1 MSTQQLPEYSAYLE
15 RFSIDEVIA
24 RLDDH
29 GDGKFNA
36 FESCCGR
43 HLRAGRGE
51 VMALIHEDTQGNV
64 NRLTYAELEER
75 SARLAG
81 WFAERGLGVG
91 DRIACM
97 LPRSPELLVAVLA
110 TWRIGAVY
118 QPLFTAFGP
127 DAVDYRLG
135 RADTRLVITDHA
147 NRFKFDG
154 LSQCPPVLAVGGP
167 SEGHAADLD
176 WSGALSHS
184 PVQANPPRLPPE
196 APFLQMFT
204 SGTVGKPKGVAVP
217 LSGMPA
223 FALYMELAI
232 DLRETDRFWNMADP
246 GWAYGLYYAI
256 AGPLLLGVTTHFCE
270 AGFSAEGALAFMHRH
285 RITNF
290 AAAPTA
296 YRLMKAS
303 GLFDDAHRSL
313 ELRVASSAGE
323 PLNTEVVTWVE
334 RSLGCPVMDHYGQT
348 ETGMTCCNH
357 HALEHPKHVGA
368 MGVPMPGYRLAILD
382 AEYNELP
389 PGEPGVLAV
398 DIERSPAHFF
408 AGYTWQ
414 EKHPFANGYYLTGD
428 VVIRNED
435 GTFQFA
441 GRDDD
446 IITTAGYRV
455 GPTDVE
461 NTVMTHPAVAESAAV
476 GQPDEIRGEIIKSYI
491 VLREG
496 FEASDELA
504 DEIRQ
509 RVRERLSTHAFP
521 RVIEFVD
528 TLPKTPSGKI
538 QRFKLRADAADKA
551 EAGAPAAK

>member
-1 MSTQQLPEYSAYLE
+1 MSTLPDYQSYLE
-15 RFSIDEVIA
+15 NFSVDDVIA

-29 GDGKFNA
+29 RDGKANA

-43 HLRAGRGE
+43 HLRAGRGD
-51 VMALIHEDTQGNV
+51 VLALVHEDIQGQV
-64 NRLTYAELEER
+64 NTLTYAELDAE
-75 SARLAG
+75 SAKLAG
-81 WFAERGLGVG
+81 WFAERGLGIG

-135 RADTRLVITDHA
+135 RADTRLLITDHA

-154 LSQCPPVLAVGGP
+154 LTQCPPVLAVGGP
-167 SEGHAADLD
+167 TAEHAADLD
-176 WSGALSHS
+176 WKDALDHA
-184 PVQANPPRLPPE
+184 PIQAAPPRLSRDE
-196 APFLQMFT
+196 PFLQMFT

-217 LSGMPA
+217 LAGMPA
-223 FALYMELAI
+223 FALYMELAV

-270 AGFSAEGALAFMHRH
+270 AGFSAEGAMAFMKRH

-303 GLFDDAHRSL
+303 GLFDDAHQTL
-313 ELRVASSAGE
+313 ELRAASSAGE

-348 ETGMTCCNH
+348 ETGMTCNNH
-357 HALEHPKHVGA
+357 HALDHPKHVGA

-389 PGEPGVLAV
+389 SGEPGVLAV
-398 DIERSPAHFF
+398 DIENSPAHFF
-408 AGYTWQ
+408 QGYTWQ
-414 EKHPFANGYYLTGD
+414 EKHPFAEGYYLTGD
-428 VVIRNED
+428 VVIKNED

-461 NTVMTHPAVAESAAV
+461 NSVMTHAAVAESAAV

-496 FEASDELA
+496 FEASEELA
-504 DEIRQ
+504 NEIRQ
-509 RVRERLSTHAFP
+509 LVRERLSTHAFP
-521 RVIEFVD
+521 RVIEFVEE
-528 TLPKTPSGKI
+528 LPKTPSGKI
-538 QRFKLRADAADKA
+538 QRFKLRADAVDKT
-551 EAGAPAAK
+551 EPGASQ

>member
-1 MSTQQLPEYSAYLE
+1 MSTQASLPDYRAYLE
-15 RFSIDEVIA
+15 TFSVDDMIA
-24 RLDDH
+24 RLDDNH
-29 GDGKFNA
+29 DGKANA
-36 FESCCGR
+36 FESTCGR

-51 VMALIHEDTQGNV
+51 VLALVQEDAQGEV
-64 NRLTYAELEER
+64 NTLTYAELEAE
-75 SARLAG
+75 SAKLAG

-97 LPRSPELLVAVLA
+97 LPRSPQLLVAVLA

-154 LSQCPPVLAVGGP
+154 LTQCPPVLAVGGP
-167 SEGHAADLD
+167 DAEHGDDQDWAD
-176 WSGALSHS
+176 ALAHS
-184 PVQANPPRLPPE
+184 AIQATPPRLSRD

-217 LSGMPA
+217 LSAMTA
-223 FALYMELAI
+223 FALYMELAV
-232 DLRETDRFWNMADP
+232 DLRETDSFWNMADP

-270 AGFSAEGALAFMHRH
+270 AGFSAEGALAFMKRH

-303 GLFDDAHRSL
+303 GLFDNAHETL
-313 ELRVASSAGE
+313 ELRAASSAGE

-348 ETGMTCCNH
+348 ETGMTCNNH
-357 HALEHPKHVGA
+357 HALDHPKHVGA

-389 PGEPGVLAV
+389 AGEPGVLAV
-398 DIERSPAHFF
+398 DIENSPAHFF
-408 AGYTWQ
+408 PGYTWQ
-414 EKHPFANGYYLTGD
+414 EKHPFAEGYYLTGD
-428 VVIRNED
+428 VVIKNED

-461 NTVMTHPAVAESAAV
+461 NSVMTHPAVAESAAV
-476 GQPDEIRGEIIKSYI
+476 GQPDEIRGEIIKSYV

-504 DEIRQ
+504 DEIRKQ
-509 RVRERLSTHAFP
+509 VRERLSTHAFP
-521 RVIEFVD
+521 RVIEFVEE
-528 TLPKTPSGKI
+528 LPKTPSGKI
-538 QRFKLRADAADKA
+538 QRFKLRADAVDKA
-551 EAGAPAAK
+551 PVK

>member
-1 MSTQQLPEYSAYLE
+1 MSTPKLPEYSSYLE
-15 RFSIDEVIA
+15 QFSIADVIA

-29 GDGKFNA
+29 GDGKLNA
-36 FESCCGR
+36 YEACCGR

-51 VMALIHEDTQGNV
+51 VIALIHEDMQGKV
-64 NRLTYAELEER
+64 RRLSYAELEAE
-75 SARLAG
+75 SAKLAG
-81 WFAERGLGVG
+81 WFAERGLGMG

-97 LPRSPELLVAVLA
+97 LPRSPELLITVLA

-135 RADTRLVITDHA
+135 RANTRLVITDHA
-147 NRFKFDG
+147 NRAKFDG
-154 LSQCPPVLAVGGP
+154 LEQCPPVLAVGG
-167 SEGHAADLD
+167 SSAAYADDLD
-176 WSGALSHS
+176 WRVALSCS
-184 PVQANPPRLPPE
+184 PIKTTPPRLAPD

-232 DLRETDRFWNMADP
+232 DLRQSDRFWNMADP

-270 AGFSAEGALAFMHRH
+270 AGFTAEGALEFMRRH

-303 GLFDDAHRSL
+303 GLFDEAHSEL

-334 RSLGCPVMDHYGQT
+334 GALGCPVMDHYGQT

-357 HALEHPKHVGA
+357 HALGHPKHVGG

-382 AEYNELP
+382 AEFNELP
-389 PGEPGVLAV
+389 PGKPGVLAV
-398 DIERSPAHFF
+398 DIAHSPAHFF

-428 VVIRNED
+428 VVVRNED

-461 NTVMTHPAVAESAAV
+461 NSVLTHPAVAESAAV
-476 GQPDEIRGEIIKSYI
+476 GQPDEIRGEVIKSYI

-496 FEASDELA
+496 VEASDELA

-528 TLPKTPSGKI
+528 ALPKTPSGKI
-538 QRFKLRADAADKA
+538 QRFKLRNDAAEKA
-551 EAGAPAAK
+551 EAAAEK

>member
-1 MSTQQLPEYSAYLE
+1 MSTTPTLPGYADYLE
-15 RFSIDEVIA
+15 RFSIEEVIA

-29 GDGKFNA
+29 RDGRLNA
-36 FESCCGR
+36 YEACCGR

-51 VMALIHEDTQGNV
+51 VTALVHEDAQGRV
-64 NRLTYAELEER
+64 NTLTYAELDAE

-81 WFAERGLGVG
+81 WFAERGLGEG

-97 LPRSPELLVAVLA
+97 LPRTPQLLVAILA
-110 TWRIGAVY
+110 SWRIGAVY

-154 LSQCPPVLAVGGP
+154 LAQCPPVLAVGGATA
-167 SEGHAADLD
+167 EHAEDLD
-176 WSGALSHS
+176 WDEALAHA
-184 PVQANPPRLPPE
+184 PLVAEPPRLAPD

-217 LSGMPA
+217 LSAMPA

-232 DLRETDRFWNMADP
+232 DLREDDRFWNMADP

-270 AGFSAEGALAFMHRH
+270 AGFSAEGALAFMARH

-303 GLFDDAHRSL
+303 GLFDTARDAL
-313 ELRVASSAGE
+313 ALRVASSAGE
-323 PLNTEVVTWVE
+323 PLNTEVVNWVE
-334 RSLGCPVMDHYGQT
+334 RALGCPVMDHYGQT

-357 HALEHPKHVGA
+357 HALAHPKHVGG
-368 MGVPMPGYRLAILD
+368 MGVPMPGHRLAILD
-382 AEYNELP
+382 AEHNELP
-389 PGEPGVLAV
+389 AGEPGVLAV
-398 DIERSPAHFF
+398 DLERSPAFF
-408 AGYTWQ
+408 FPGYTWQ
-414 EKHPFANGYYLTGD
+414 EKNPFAKGYYLTGD
-428 VVIRNED
+428 VVVRNED
-435 GTFQFA
+435 GTFQYA

-461 NTVMTHPAVAESAAV
+461 NSVMTHPAVAESAAV

-496 FEASDELA
+496 YDPSDELA
-504 DEIRQ
+504 EEIRQ
-509 RVRERLSTHAFP
+509 QVRERLSTHAFP

-528 TLPKTPSGKI
+528 SLPKTPSGKI

-551 EAGAPAAK
+551 ATE